1 MPLPSDDP
9 TQRKPD
15 ISLAKKV
22 LEWEPKCN
30 WRRDLTGPFLILVK
44 QFPAREPTFKL
55 SNFMSLFSPIQ
66 SVMQSLKGRQY
77 RKFIKKCAPV
87 VVRIND
93 LEKELQSLSDDEL
106 RAKTTEFM
114 QRYQDGA
121 SLDDLLPEAFAVVK
135 NGARRLCGQTIEVCD
150 QPIEWQ
156 MVHYDVQLIG
166 GMALHERHIAE
177 MATGEGKPWF
187 RPVLFILMRCPDKI
201 VSWSQ

>member
-1 MPLPSDDP
+1 
-9 TQRKPD
+9 
-15 ISLAKKV
+15 
-22 LEWEPKCN
+22 
-30 WRRDLTGPFLILVK
+30 
-44 QFPAREPTFKL
+44 
-55 SNFMSLFSPIQ
+55 MSLFSPIQ

-87 VVRIND
+87 VARIND

-114 QRYQDGA
+114 QRYEDGE
-121 SLDDLLPEAFAVVK
+121 SLDYLLPEAFAVVK

-177 MATGEGKPWF
+177 MATGEGKTL
-187 RPVLFILMRCPDKI
+187 VSTCPLYLNALSGQNCQLVTVNDYLARRDSHWMKSAI
-201 VSWSQ
+201 